1 MLEDS
6 NAKFGRFRRRLE
18 QMLDELTLLRESSAD
33 HRASVQLDQQSVGRI
48 SRIDAMQNQQIALA
62 ADRQRQSQIA
72 RIRRALSNLDQDCF
86 GHCVKCGD
94 EISEGRLEADPAAHL
109 CIKCASLRAV

>member
-1 MLEDS
+1 MHEDS
-6 NAKFGRFRRRLE
+6 NAKFGKFRQRLE
-18 QMLDELTLLRESSAD
+18 QMLDELMLLRDSSAD

-62 ADRQRQSQIA
+62 ADRQRRTQIA
-72 RIRRALSNLDQDCF
+72 RIRRALSNLDQECF
-86 GHCVKCGD
+86 GLCVQCGD
-94 EISEGRLEADPAAHL
+94 EISEGRLGVDPATPL